1 MKAAKGTGHGAEQ
14 PLLASRQCCRQIG
27 RPPTPVL
34 KRSVEIRLADARNE
48 ADLRE
53 AIRGSDAVNVVGGGT
68 LHKNDVESTT
78 SRIAVAAAMK

>member
-14 PLLASRQCCRQIG
+14 PLLARGNAVGKSVVLRLLYLSGPLKSDSLTLETRLTCARQSE
-27 RPPTPVL
+27 V
-34 KRSVEIRLADARNE
+34 
-48 ADLRE
+48 
-53 AIRGSDAVNVVGGGT
+53 AVNVVGGGT